1 MKREIKNIK
10 IDWVKKKLFLKNEI
24 KSIIMRSIFQNRYIP
39 NVKRCYMKV
48 VNARIKKKSSIAFQ
62 KKRCVVT
69 GQSNSVYK
77 NFEINRHVMKRFNN
91 VGLIQGV
98 TLKKW

>member
-1 MKREIKNIK
+1 MKREEKNIM
-10 IDWVKKKLFLKNEI
+10 IDWIKKKLFLKNEI
-24 KSIIMRSIFQNRYIP
+24 KSIIIKSIFQNRYIP

-48 VNARIKKKSSIAFQ
+48 VNTRIKKKSSISSQ
-62 KKRCVVT
+62 KKRCVIT

-77 NFEINRHVMKRFNN
+77 NFEINRHVVKRFNN

-98 TLKKW
+98 TVKKW

>member
-1 MKREIKNIK
+1 MKREEKNIM
-10 IDWVKKKLFLKNEI
+10 IDWIKKKLFLKNEI
-24 KSIIMRSIFQNRYIP
+24 KSIIIKSIFQNRYIP

-48 VNARIKKKSSIAFQ
+48 VNTRIKKKSSISSQ
-62 KKRCVVT
+62 KKRCVIT

-77 NFEINRHVMKRFNN
+77 NFEINRHVVKRFNN

-98 TLKKW
+98 TVKK

>member
-1 MKREIKNIK
+1 MRREEKNIM
-10 IDWVKKKLFLKNEI
+10 IDWIKKKLFLKNEI
-24 KSIIMRSIFQNRYIP
+24 KSVIIKSIFQNRYIP

-48 VNARIKKKSSIAFQ
+48 VNTRIKKKSSISSQ
-62 KKRCVVT
+62 KKRCVIT

-77 NFEINRHVMKRFNN
+77 NFEINRHVVKRFNN

-98 TLKKW
+98 TVKKW

>member
-1 MKREIKNIK
+1 MKREEKNIM
-10 IDWVKKKLFLKNEI
+10 IDWIKKKLFLKNEI
-24 KSIIMRSIFQNRYIP
+24 KSIIIKSIFQNRYIP

-48 VNARIKKKSSIAFQ
+48 VNTRVKKKSSISSQ
-62 KKRCVVT
+62 KKRCVIT

-77 NFEINRHVMKRFNN
+77 NFEINRHVVKRFNN

-98 TLKKW
+98 TVKKW

>member
-1 MKREIKNIK
+1 MRREEKNIM
-10 IDWVKKKLFLKNEI
+10 IDWIKKKLFLKNEI
-24 KSIIMRSIFQNRYIP
+24 KSVIIKSIFQNRYIP

-48 VNARIKKKSSIAFQ
+48 VNTRIKKKSSISSQ
-62 KKRCVVT
+62 KKRCVIT

-77 NFEINRHVMKRFNN
+77 NFEINRHVVKRFNN

-98 TLKKW
+98 TVKK